1 MESMVVI
8 NMMMIRVIIL
18 DKAIVGINKKKDYAT
33 FATFKG
39 TQC

>member
-1 MESMVVI
+1 MVI

-18 DKAIVGINKKKDYAT
+18 DKAIVGINKKKYYVT